1 MAAAFAFVCID
12 LPKAPGRPTPTR
24 VRLDQIAAVEPSV
37 SDDRHCRVTLLSGT
51 VLIGTRSP
59 GEVWDAMREAARWL
73 ETAVDDD

>member
-24 VRLDQIAAVEPSV
+24 VRLDQIAAVEPAKTNPERV
-37 SDDRHCRVTLLSGT
+37 RVTLLSGT